1 MPLLRC
7 ILCMAI
13 MIHGSM
19 FAQSSVTDVNNK
31 INIRNTVD
39 HYLENTSLSRHFVKT
54 YVKLMTGPKRYATKA
69 RILIQKLYSKN
80 DLAFYRL
87 MRIKLEW
94 EYIQHLKY
102 TPLDSVRSILQTNK
116 DSAHYYYTLALYFT
130 DSMNA
135 TAARKFGY
143 VKAINPSVEEVD
155 WIKMKSIK
163 WADPKIIQNI
173 TGHERFSWD
182 EKMRD
187 TAFAYYKRAIE
198 QYPAAFFYLKE
209 TIFFLHK
216 IGERKLITELISQQ
230 QHHYTKKE
238 KEWLNDFILAINK

>member
-1 MPLLRC
+1 MLILRSALL
-7 ILCMAI
+7 MAI
-13 MIHGSM
+13 MTPGSV
-19 FAQSSVTDVNNK
+19 FAQSSVADVNNK
-31 INIRNTVD
+31 TNIRHTVD

-54 YVKLMTGPKRYATKA
+54 YVKLMTGPKRHPAKA

-94 EYIQHLKY
+94 EYLQHLKY

-116 DSAHYYYTLALYFT
+116 DSTHYYYTLALYFT
-130 DSMNA
+130 DSMTA
-135 TAARKFGY
+135 VAARKFGY

-155 WIKMKSIK
+155 WSKMKSMK
-163 WADPKIIQNI
+163 WTDPKIIETI
-173 TGHERFSWD
+173 GVHERFSWD
-182 EKMRD
+182 KKMRD

-238 KEWLNDFILAINK
+238 KEWINDFLLAINK